1 MSSPHTTVRLRKIL
15 MLGYPPGTFRS
26 RLSGPSVHE
35 QRSRAL
41 RRRWRWRS
49 RPVAYCMHASIQQ
62 VVWPRS
68 SQQISVPDPIGPHHR
83 GGGTGGSVHRGPRRP
98 PCDRQLARS
107 SGCAAKPGHPAHDL
121 AVQRRGGRQCR
132 SGLEEPDQ
140 RVGNRIF
147 RVGGAMASLLSGGEI
162 VEYVRI
168 PYLWLAMTAAV
179 TFTTVQSQDLPDM
192 KGDAARNRLTMPL
205 RYGELPTRISIAF
218 FALFWSLVCPAYFH
232 VSELIVWCLPLSIG
246 IAMAFLVTRWDESS
260 DKIVWTLWCLW
271 VAVIYLLPLLKG

>member
-1 MSSPHTTVRLRKIL
+1 MAPQSVFGIAAAFAELPYTPDSAVKVVSRI
-15 MLGYPPGTFRS
+15 PGMVAWLWLNLLVFN
-26 RLSGPSVHE
+26 LAN
-35 QRSRAL
+35 QRRE
-41 RRRWRWRS
+41 
-49 RPVAYCMHASIQQ
+49 
-62 VVWPRS
+62 
-68 SQQISVPDPIGPHHR
+68 
-83 GGGTGGSVHRGPRRP
+83 GSVVEDAINRP
-98 PCDRQLARS
+98 WRPIPSGRVTAAEAQLALYIVAPGVLFVTANLLGHRVVLPNLAILLMTWLYNDV
-107 SGCAAKPGHPAHDL
+107 GAANAGPVWRNLVNALGIASF
-121 AVQRRGGRQCR
+121 GW
-132 SGLEEPDQ
+132 
-140 RVGNRIF
+140 
-147 RVGGAMASLLSGGEI
+147 GAMASLLSGGES
-162 VEYVRI
+162 VRT

-246 IAMAFLVTRWDESS
+246 IAMAVLVTRWDESS